1 MTTNELPEIKSID
14 GGTWR
19 RIRVIDFMS
28 KFVENPDP
36 NNEYEFKLDTTLK
49 DKISQWAPA
58 FVSYLIHI
66 YTTMYD
72 IPNREP
78 EPAEVTASTTQYR
91 KEQDLYREFYDSCY
105 ELTTEKREGIKK
117 KDIPGKFKEW
127 FKIHHDGET
136 MPKGKAVTEYFDKVL
151 RLKYSQTYGYVG
163 LRKKDDGSNS
173 SNEEQM
179 EEKSDFDN

>member
-19 RIRVIDFMS
+19 RIRVVDFMS

-36 NNEYEFKLDTTLK
+36 SNPYEFKLDTTLK

-72 IPNREP
+72 IPNKDP
-78 EPAEVTASTTQYR
+78 EPAEVRASTDQYR
-91 KEQDLYREFYDSCY
+91 KEQDLYREFYDTCFEISN
-105 ELTTEKREGIKK
+105 EKKDGIKK
-117 KDIPGKFKEW
+117 RELYPIFKDW
-127 FKIHHDGET
+127 FKKDHGNEPA
-136 MPKGKAVTEYFDKVL
+136 PKSKAVIEYFDKVL
-151 RLKYSQTYGYVG
+151 KLKYSNTYGYIG
-163 LRKKDDGSNS
+163 LNKKQDEQS
-173 SNEEQM
+173 SGDEQNEERN
-179 EEKSDFDN
+179 DLDD